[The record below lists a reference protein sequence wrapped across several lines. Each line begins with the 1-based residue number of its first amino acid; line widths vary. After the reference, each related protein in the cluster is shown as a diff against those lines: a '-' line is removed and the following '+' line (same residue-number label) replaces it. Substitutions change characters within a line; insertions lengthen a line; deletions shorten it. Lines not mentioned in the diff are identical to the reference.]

1 MGRRIAGVALIG
13 AGEIGQFHAET
24 LARLLDAR
32 LVAVVDPMT
41 RDAERAASFGEGVA
55 VAARPEGVLA
65 DPEVDAVV
73 IATPT
78 RFHAPLIVDAA
89 RAGKHVFCEKPIA
102 LGLDEARAAVAAAKD
117 AGVRLQIGFQRRF
130 DAGYARAR
138 QAIERGDIGT
148 VELLMST
155 TRDPEG
161 PPAGYLES
169 CGGVFLDTT
178 IHDIDSVRFLS
189 GEEVVEVFATASQLI
204 APDRSGPF
212 DIDTVVTVLR
222 LRSGALASVT
232 NSLRTAYGYE
242 AGAEAFGSKGKLV
255 IDGRG
260 EGVRRFGA
268 EGAVDAYP
276 RTYRERFGEAYRAEM
291 EDFVRRVVHGGEPR
305 VTGEDGVRALEVA
318 LAATASQREGRPV
331 RVGG

>member
-1 MGRRIAGVALIG
+1 MCTVGVALIG
-13 AGEIGQFHAET
+13 AGKIGQFHAET
-24 LARLLDAR
+24 LARHLPDAR
-32 LVAVVDPMT
+32 LVAVVDPVT
-41 RDAERAASFGEGVA
+41 CEAERAAAFGDGVT
-55 VAARPEGVLA
+55 VDAAPDAALQRA
-65 DPEVDAVV
+65 AVDAVV

-78 RFHAPLIVDAA
+78 RLHAPLIIDAA
-89 RAGKHVFCEKPIA
+89 RAGKHIFCEKPIA
-102 LGLDEARAAVAAAKD
+102 LGLDEAQAAVAAAAETGAK
-117 AGVRLQIGFQRRF
+117 LQIGFQRRF

-155 TRDPEG
+155 TRDPE
-161 PPAGYLES
+161 PPWPGYLES

-189 GEEVVEVFATASQLI
+189 GEEVVEVYATASQLI
-204 APDRSGPF
+204 APDRHGPF

-222 LRSGALASVT
+222 LRSGALASIT

-260 EGVRRFGA
+260 DGVRRFGA
-268 EGAVDAYP
+268 DGAVDAYP
-276 RTYRERFGEAYRAEM
+276 QTYRERFGAAYRAEL
-291 EDFVRRVVHGGEPR
+291 EDFVRCIIDGDEPR

-331 RVGG
+331 RL

>member
-24 LARLLDAR
+24 LARHLPDAH

-41 RDAERAASFGEGVA
+41 RDAERAAAFGEGVT
-55 VAARPEGVLA
+55 VAASPVGVLA
-65 DPEVDAVV
+65 DPDVDAVL

-78 RFHAPLIVDAA
+78 RYHAPLIIDAA

-102 LGLDEARAAVAAAKD
+102 LGLDQARAAVAAAKD
-117 AGVRLQIGFQRRF
+117 AGVKLQIGFQRRF

-138 QAIERGDIGT
+138 EAIERGDIGT

-161 PPAGYLES
+161 PLPGYLES

-189 GEEVVEVFATASQLI
+189 GEEVVEVYAAASQLI
-204 APDRSGPF
+204 APERNGRW

-222 LRSGALASVT
+222 LRSGALASIT

-242 AGAEAFGSKGKLV
+242 AGAEAFGSKGKIV

-260 EGVRRFGA
+260 DGVMRFGA
-268 EGAVDAYP
+268 EGTVEPYP
-276 RTYRERFGEAYRAEM
+276 RTYRERFGAAYRAEL
-291 EDFVRRVVHGGEPR
+291 EDFVRRVVDGGEPR

-331 RVGG
+331 RL